1 MILGFM
7 VCPLIAAMAA
17 LGLIACYPGEAR
29 QWLLP
34 AARIVAAGT
43 ITIVAL
49 AALIELAR

>member
-1 MILGFM
+1 MILGFL

-17 LGLIACYPGEAR
+17 LGIITCYPAEAR
-29 QWLLP
+29 QWLIP

-43 ITIVAL
+43 ITMVAL